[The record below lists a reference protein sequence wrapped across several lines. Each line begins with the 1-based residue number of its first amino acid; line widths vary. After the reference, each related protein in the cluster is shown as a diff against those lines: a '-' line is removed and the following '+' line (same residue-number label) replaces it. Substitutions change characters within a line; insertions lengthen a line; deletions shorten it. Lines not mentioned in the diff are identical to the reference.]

1 MGSKCQN
8 LKFRLVLK
16 IFLTTAAFAR
26 LAETCLSEA
35 FTRSQMF
42 LFLDIEIR
50 SSPSFEIPN
59 PAAFI
64 LAVGV
69 V

>member
-1 MGSKCQN
+1 MSSKCQN
-8 LKFRLVLK
+8 LKFRLVLE
-16 IFLTTAAFAR
+16 IFLTTAASAKV
-26 LAETCLSEA
+26 AETCLSDA
-35 FTRSQMF
+35 FTRSEMF
-42 LFLDIEIR
+42 LIPEIEIR

>member
-1 MGSKCQN
+1 M
-8 LKFRLVLK
+8 LK
-16 IFLTTAAFAR
+16 IFSTTASFAR
-26 LAETCLSEA
+26 LAKTCLSDA
-35 FTRSQMF
+35 FTRSEMF
-42 LFLDIEIR
+42 LIPEIEIR